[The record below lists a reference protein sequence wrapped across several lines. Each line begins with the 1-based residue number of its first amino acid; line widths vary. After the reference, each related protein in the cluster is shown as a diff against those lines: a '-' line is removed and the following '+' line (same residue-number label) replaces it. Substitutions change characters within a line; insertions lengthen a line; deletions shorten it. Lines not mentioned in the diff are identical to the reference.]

1 MDYIRSP
8 ADAGNTEAETFSP
21 WTTRVDPVRTRPFGV
36 EELHNVY
43 FEPDGWPGKGDVVAL
58 LIPECE
64 LHVTWVAADGVPVP
78 IVFRPGKDRSVGY
91 WIRQVCKNATA
102 DRAFVIFSCDT
113 AEQAQRAA
121 KRAAKLLPNHR
132 RMSLERMFGAASRS
146 RGKLS

>member
-21 WTTRVDPVRTRPFGV
+21 WTTRV
-36 EELHNVY
+36 
-43 FEPDGWPGKGDVVAL
+43 A
-58 LIPECE
+58 
-64 LHVTWVAADGVPVP
+64 
-78 IVFRPGKDRSVGY
+78 
-91 WIRQVCKNATA
+91 
-102 DRAFVIFSCDT
+102 